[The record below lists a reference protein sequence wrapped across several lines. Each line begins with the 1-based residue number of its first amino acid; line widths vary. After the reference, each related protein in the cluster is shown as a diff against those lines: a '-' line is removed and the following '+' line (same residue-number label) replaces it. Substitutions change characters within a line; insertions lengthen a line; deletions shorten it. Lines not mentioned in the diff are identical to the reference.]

1 MPEFPVTVSYSDANK
16 PDWIKVIKEDPDADF
31 SLTITLES
39 YDKIRFDEENV
50 EGLYVDLPSAFSG
63 MGLTVSDVNALI
75 AFMRFSSPRVTVV
88 LNGTG
93 FLVFELVLPQGV
105 SVYQIIDAATGQPVD
120 FNFNELRNSVIT
132 VVQFS
137 SPVELQLL
145 VSNVVNIMSQAVNI
159 IISIMITMQVIRMII
174 DFMVRLPREVGT

>member
-1 MPEFPVTVSYSDANK
+1 MPEFPVSVTYSDANK
-16 PDWIKVIKEDPDADF
+16 PDWIKVIKEDPEADF

-39 YDKIRFDEENV
+39 YDRIRFDEENI

-75 AFMRFSSPRVTVV
+75 AFMRFSAPRVTVV

-120 FNFNELRNSVIT
+120 FNYNELRNSVIT
-132 VVQFS
+132 VVHFS
-137 SPVELQLL
+137 SPVELQLV
-145 VSNVVNIMSQAVNI
+145 VSNVVNIMSQAVSI
-159 IISIMITMQVIRMII
+159 IINIMITMQAIKMIFE
-174 DFMVRLPREVGT
+174 FMASLPREVGA

>member
-1 MPEFPVTVSYSDANK
+1 VPEFPVSVTYSDANK
-16 PDWIKVIKEDPDADF
+16 PDWIKVIKEDPEADF

-39 YDKIRFDEENV
+39 YDRIRFDEENI

-75 AFMRFSSPRVTVV
+75 AFMRFSAPRVTVV

-120 FNFNELRNSVIT
+120 FNYNELRNSVIT
-132 VVQFS
+132 VVHFS
-137 SPVELQLL
+137 SPVELQLV
-145 VSNVVNIMSQAVNI
+145 VSNVVNIMSQAVSI
-159 IISIMITMQVIRMII
+159 IINIMITMQAIKMI
-174 DFMVRLPREVGT
+174 FELMAGLPREVGA

>member
-1 MPEFPVTVSYSDANK
+1 MPEFPVSVTYSDANK
-16 PDWIKVIKEDPDADF
+16 PDWIKVIKEDPEADF

-39 YDKIRFDEENV
+39 YDRIRFDEENI

-75 AFMRFSSPRVTVV
+75 AFMRFSAPRVTVI

-105 SVYQIIDAATGQPVD
+105 SVYQIIDAATGQPVH
-120 FNFNELRNSVIT
+120 FNYNELRNSVIT
-132 VVQFS
+132 VVHFS
-137 SPVELQLL
+137 SPVELQLVL
-145 VSNVVNIMSQAVNI
+145 SNVVNIMSQAVNI
-159 IISIMITMQVIRMII
+159 IISIMITMQVIRMIM
-174 DFMVRLPREVGT
+174 DFMVSLPREVGA

>member
-1 MPEFPVTVSYSDANK
+1 MVSFPVSVTYSDANK
-16 PDWIKVIKEDPDADF
+16 PDWIRVIKEDPESDF
-31 SLTITLES
+31 SLTITLEN
-39 YDKIRFDEENV
+39 YDRIRFDEENI

-63 MGLTVSDVNALI
+63 AGLTVSDVNALI
-75 AFMRFSSPRVTVV
+75 AFMRFSAPRVTVV

-93 FLVFELVLPQGV
+93 FLVFELVLPSGV

-132 VVQFS
+132 VVHFS
-137 SPVELQLL
+137 SPVELQLV

-159 IISIMITMQVIRMII
+159 IITIMITMQVIKIII
-174 DFMVRLPREVGT
+174 DFMVSLPREVGT

>member
-1 MPEFPVTVSYSDANK
+1 MPEFPVSVTYSDANK
-16 PDWIKVIKEDPDADF
+16 PDWIKVIKEDPEADF

-39 YDKIRFDEENV
+39 YDRIRFDEENV

-75 AFMRFSSPRVTVV
+75 AFMRFSAPRVTVI

-120 FNFNELRNSVIT
+120 FNFNELKNSVIT
-132 VVQFS
+132 VVHFS
-137 SPVELQLL
+137 SPVELQLV
-145 VSNVVNIMSQAVNI
+145 VSNVVNIMSQAVSI
-159 IISIMITMQVIRMII
+159 IINIMITMQAIKMI
-174 DFMVRLPREVGT
+174 FELMAGLPREVGA